1 MTHDEDAVSG
11 LADDCAIE
19 PIAQS
24 LSADLRVWRVSLDA
38 YPQIGMHSWFA
49 PDETARA
56 ARFVYPDDRRRFL
69 AARHALRRILG
80 AYSGR
85 DPAACAFTAGEFGKP
100 GLVGVEGPEFNVSH
114 SAGDCLIAVSGR
126 QAVGVDVERLA
137 PLRDIDAL
145 ARLHFTA
152 RERAELARP
161 DDPQARVRAFLV
173 GWTRKEACLK
183 ALGVGLS
190 VQPACVEVGCEETM
204 RDVEVVI
211 AGVRC
216 GIALA
221 SLSPGEGAVGAVA
234 LASPDDV
241 ARVHSLVAQ
250 SRG

>member
-1 MTHDEDAVSG
+1 VTHNEDAASG
-11 LADDCAIE
+11 LGEGCGID
-19 PIAQS
+19 PIVQP

-38 YPQIGMHSWFA
+38 YPETGIHSGLA

-56 ARFVYPDDRRRFL
+56 ARFVHPDDRRRFL

-80 AYSGR
+80 ACSGC
-85 DPAACAFTAGEFGKP
+85 DPAELAFAAGEFGKP
-100 GLVGVEGPEFNVSH
+100 GLAGGEGPEFNVTH
-114 SAGDCLIAVSGR
+114 SAGDCLIALSER

-137 PLRDIDAL
+137 PLHDIDAL

-152 RERAELARP
+152 LERAELART
-161 DDPQARVRAFLV
+161 DPQARVRAFLV

-183 ALGVGLS
+183 ALGVGLAA
-190 VQPACVEVGCEETM
+190 QPASVEVGCEETI
-204 RDVEVVI
+204 RDVVVVV

-221 SLSPGEGAVGAVA
+221 SLSPGDGAVGAVA
-234 LASPDDV
+234 LAHPEDV
-241 ARVHSLVAQ
+241 AKARHMLAR